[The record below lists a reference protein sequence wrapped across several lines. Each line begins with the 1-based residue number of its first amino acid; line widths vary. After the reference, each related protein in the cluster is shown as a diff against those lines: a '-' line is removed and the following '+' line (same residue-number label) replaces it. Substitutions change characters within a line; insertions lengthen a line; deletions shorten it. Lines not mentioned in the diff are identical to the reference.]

1 MELLVVMALMSI
13 LWGVA
18 YVMFYQSKVVFSL
31 SISQLEMYQHARI
44 AIGGISQDL
53 KGAALKNNTDYF
65 KSFTTADDDVSE
77 LTPPPRQNS
86 SILAFLSLT
95 PNGSSTP
102 VTLIAYY
109 LNNADELM
117 RAEYND
123 TSYIYDAVSESGFNL
138 AAATFYIL
146 ATNVNYFNLAYNDGN
161 DWVSSWDST
170 CVTCTTTG
178 LLPNSIRV
186 ILQIYGSGT
195 GNTLK
200 VGTFTTEIA
209 IPYRITHEDE
219 HVDGDEEDDDDHHGD
234 DDDDDH
240 GDDDDDDHHDDDDDD
255 DHHGDDDDGD

>member
-18 YVMFYQSKVVFSL
+18 YMMFYQSKMVFSL
-31 SISQLEMYQHARI
+31 SSKQLTMYQSARI

-53 KGAALKNNTDYF
+53 KGVALKNNTDYF
-65 KSFTTADDDVSE
+65 RSFTTAEASE

-86 SILAFLSLT
+86 SILTFLSLT

-102 VTLIAYY
+102 VTLITYY

-117 RAEYND
+117 RAEYNN
-123 TSYIYDAVSESGFNL
+123 TSYIYGDVSGFNP
-138 AAATFYIL
+138 AAATFYKL
-146 ATNVNYFNLAYNDGN
+146 ATNVNYFNLEYKYNIGSSSTG
-161 DWVSSWDST
+161 VSSWDST
-170 CVTCTTTG
+170 SGTTTG

-195 GNTLK
+195 GNKLK

-209 IPYRITHEDE
+209 IPCRITHEDE
-219 HVDGDEEDDDDHHGD
+219 HVDGDEEDDDHH
-234 DDDDDH
+234 
-240 GDDDDDDHHDDDDDD
+240 DDDDDHHDDDDDHHDDDD
-255 DHHGDDDDGD
+255 DHHDGD

>member
-1 MELLVVMALMSI
+1 MIKKQNGFTLMELLVVMALMSI

-18 YVMFYQSKVVFSL
+18 YMMFYQSKMVLSL
-31 SISQLEMYQHARI
+31 SSSQLTMYQYARV

-53 KGAALKNNTDYF
+53 KGVALKNNTDYF
-65 KSFTTADDDVSE
+65 RSFTTAEASG

-86 SILAFLSLT
+86 SILTFLSLT

-123 TSYIYDAVSESGFNL
+123 TSYIYGAVSGFNPT
-138 AAATFYIL
+138 AATFYTL
-146 ATNVNYFNLAYNDGN
+146 ATNVNYFNLAYNIGSST
-161 DWVSSWDST
+161 WVNSWDST
-170 CVTCTTTG
+170 YGTTTG

-209 IPYRITHEDE
+209 MPYRITHEDE
-219 HVDGDEEDDDDHHGD
+219 HVDGDDVDDDHHGD
-234 DDDDDH
+234 DDDDDDHHH
-240 GDDDDDDHHDDDDDD
+240 GDDDDD
-255 DHHGDDDDGD
+255 